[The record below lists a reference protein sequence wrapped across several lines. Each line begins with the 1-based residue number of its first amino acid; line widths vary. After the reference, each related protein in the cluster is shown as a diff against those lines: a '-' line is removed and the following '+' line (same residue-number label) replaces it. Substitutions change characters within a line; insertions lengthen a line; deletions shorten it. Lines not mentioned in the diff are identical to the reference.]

1 MFQNSEGGAATRD
14 ADAPFGA
21 SGKVVAEGASAS
33 AGESLIAAEK
43 LREQRR
49 SEGDDEG
56 CRHQHAAR
64 TSRDLAAAV
73 SSFGV
78 AAPPQRS
85 AVARVFSPRNF

>member
-64 TSRDLAAAV
+64 TSRDL
-73 SSFGV
+73 
-78 AAPPQRS
+78 
-85 AVARVFSPRNF
+85 VFFLVGAC